1 MEVHTLTSEQA
12 LRELRK
18 YIIKPSIKKKL
29 MVTSGVLLAMG
40 ILAFLV
46 QLYLAMTA
54 CFLGIVIFA
63 VELYFLSKKQIQL
76 TLRRLYELYN
86 TDTVEGKIVFED
98 DALRMVNFITNGELR
113 LPYSVMSMFV
123 QTQNYYAL
131 FTKEHQALIVDKQQ
145 FTPETQAQFLEL
157 IREKMAKLLQ
167 PGKSNQEST
176 IKKRCA
182 EKLPPHSERS

>member
-18 YIIKPSIKKKL
+18 YIVKPSIKKRARI
-29 MVTSGVLLAMG
+29 TSVIFLVVG
-40 ILAFLV
+40 ILWLLL
-46 QLYLAMTA
+46 QSYLLTIA

-63 VELYFLSKKQIQL
+63 VELSSLPKKQIQL

-86 TDTVEGKIVFED
+86 TDKVEGKIVFED

-145 FTPETQAQFLEL
+145 FTPETQARFLEL
-157 IREKMAKLLQ
+157 IREKMPTLLK
-167 PGKSNQEST
+167 PGK
-176 IKKRCA
+176 
-182 EKLPPHSERS
+182 

>member
-18 YIIKPSIKKKL
+18 YIVKPSIKKRARI
-29 MVTSGVLLAMG
+29 TSV
-40 ILAFLV
+40 IFLV
-46 QLYLAMTA
+46 VGMLWLLLQSYLLTIA

-86 TDTVEGKIVFED
+86 TDKVEGKIVFED

-157 IREKMAKLLQ
+157 IREKMPTLLK
-167 PGKSNQEST
+167 PGK
-176 IKKRCA
+176 
-182 EKLPPHSERS
+182 

>member
-18 YIIKPSIKKKL
+18 YIVKPSIKKRARI
-29 MVTSGVLLAMG
+29 TSVIFLVVG
-40 ILAFLV
+40 ILWLLL
-46 QLYLAMTA
+46 QSYLLTIA

-86 TDTVEGKIVFED
+86 TDKVEGKIVFED

-145 FTPETQAQFLEL
+145 FTPESQARFLEL
-157 IREKMAKLLQ
+157 IREKMPKLLK
-167 PGKSNQEST
+167 PGK
-176 IKKRCA
+176 
-182 EKLPPHSERS
+182 

>member
-18 YIIKPSIKKKL
+18 YIVKPSIKKRARI
-29 MVTSGVLLAMG
+29 TSVIFLVVG
-40 ILAFLV
+40 ILWLLL
-46 QLYLAMTA
+46 QSYLLTIA

-86 TDTVEGKIVFED
+86 TDKVEGKIVFEN

-157 IREKMAKLLQ
+157 IREKMPKLLK
-167 PGKSNQEST
+167 PGK
-176 IKKRCA
+176 
-182 EKLPPHSERS
+182 

>member
-18 YIIKPSIKKKL
+18 YIVNPSIKKRAKI
-29 MVTSGVLLAMG
+29 TSV
-40 ILAFLV
+40 IFLV
-46 QLYLAMTA
+46 VGMLWLLLQSYLLTIA

-86 TDTVEGKIVFED
+86 TDKVEGKIVFED

-145 FTPETQAQFLEL
+145 FTPETQARFLEL
-157 IREKMAKLLQ
+157 IREKMPKLLK
-167 PGKSNQEST
+167 PGK
-176 IKKRCA
+176 
-182 EKLPPHSERS
+182 

>member
-18 YIIKPSIKKKL
+18 YIVKPSIKKRARI
-29 MVTSGVLLAMG
+29 TSVIFLVVG
-40 ILAFLV
+40 ILWLLL
-46 QLYLAMTA
+46 QSYLLTIA

-86 TDTVEGKIVFED
+86 TDKVEGKIVFED
-98 DALRMVNFITNGELR
+98 NALRMVNFITNGELR

-157 IREKMAKLLQ
+157 IREKMPKLLK
-167 PGKSNQEST
+167 PGK
-176 IKKRCA
+176 
-182 EKLPPHSERS
+182 

>member
-18 YIIKPSIKKKL
+18 YIVKPSIKKRARI
-29 MVTSGVLLAMG
+29 TSVIFLVVG
-40 ILAFLV
+40 ILWLLL
-46 QLYLAMTA
+46 QSYLLTIA

-86 TDTVEGKIVFED
+86 TDKVEGKIVFED

-157 IREKMAKLLQ
+157 IREKMPKLLK
-167 PGKSNQEST
+167 PGK
-176 IKKRCA
+176 
-182 EKLPPHSERS
+182 

>member
-86 TDTVEGKIVFED
+86 TDTVEGQIVFED
-98 DALRMVNFITNGELR
+98 DALCMVNFITNGELR

-145 FTPETQAQFLEL
+145 FTPETQAQVLEL
-157 IREKMAKLLQ
+157 IREKMPKLLK
-167 PGKSNQEST
+167 PGK
-176 IKKRCA
+176 
-182 EKLPPHSERS
+182 

>member
-1 MEVHTLTSEQA
+1 
-12 LRELRK
+12 
-18 YIIKPSIKKKL
+18 
-29 MVTSGVLLAMG
+29 
-40 ILAFLV
+40 
-46 QLYLAMTA
+46 MTA

-63 VELYFLSKKQIQL
+63 FELYYLSKKQIQL

-86 TDTVEGKIVFED
+86 TDKVEGKIVFED

-157 IREKMAKLLQ
+157 IREKMPKLLK
-167 PGKSNQEST
+167 PGK
-176 IKKRCA
+176 
-182 EKLPPHSERS
+182 

>member
-18 YIIKPSIKKKL
+18 YIVNPSIKKRARI
-29 MVTSGVLLAMG
+29 TSVIFLVVG
-40 ILAFLV
+40 ILWLLL
-46 QLYLAMTA
+46 QSYLLTIA

-86 TDTVEGKIVFED
+86 TDKVEGKIVFED

-157 IREKMAKLLQ
+157 IREKMPKLLK
-167 PGKSNQEST
+167 PGK
-176 IKKRCA
+176 
-182 EKLPPHSERS
+182 

>member
-18 YIIKPSIKKKL
+18 YIIKPSIKKRARI
-29 MVTSGVLLAMG
+29 TSVIFLVVG
-40 ILAFLV
+40 ILWLLL
-46 QLYLAMTA
+46 QSYLLTIA

-86 TDTVEGKIVFED
+86 TDKVEGKIVFED

-145 FTPETQAQFLEL
+145 FTPETQARFLEL
-157 IREKMAKLLQ
+157 IREKMPKLLK
-167 PGKSNQEST
+167 PGK
-176 IKKRCA
+176 
-182 EKLPPHSERS
+182 

>member
-1 MEVHTLTSEQA
+1 MS
-12 LRELRK
+12 
-18 YIIKPSIKKKL
+18 S
-29 MVTSGVLLAMG
+29 SLLAV
-40 ILAFLV
+40 LPF
-46 QLYLAMTA
+46 
-54 CFLGIVIFA
+54 
-63 VELYFLSKKQIQL
+63 KKQIQL

-98 DALRMVNFITNGELR
+98 DAPRMVNFITNGELR

-157 IREKMAKLLQ
+157 IREKMPKLLK
-167 PGKSNQEST
+167 PGK
-176 IKKRCA
+176 
-182 EKLPPHSERS
+182 

>member
-18 YIIKPSIKKKL
+18 YIVKPSIKKRAKI
-29 MVTSGVLLAMG
+29 TSVIFLVVG
-40 ILAFLV
+40 ILWLLL
-46 QLYLAMTA
+46 QSYLLTIA

-157 IREKMAKLLQ
+157 IREKMPKLLK
-167 PGKSNQEST
+167 PGK
-176 IKKRCA
+176 
-182 EKLPPHSERS
+182 

>member
-18 YIIKPSIKKKL
+18 YIVNPSIKKRARI
-29 MVTSGVLLAMG
+29 TSVIFLVVG
-40 ILAFLV
+40 ILWLLL
-46 QLYLAMTA
+46 QSYLLTIA

-86 TDTVEGKIVFED
+86 TDKVEGKIVFED

-157 IREKMAKLLQ
+157 IRETMPKLLK
-167 PGKSNQEST
+167 PGK
-176 IKKRCA
+176 
-182 EKLPPHSERS
+182 

>member
-18 YIIKPSIKKKL
+18 YIVKPSIKKRARI
-29 MVTSGVLLAMG
+29 TSVIFLVVG
-40 ILAFLV
+40 ILWLLL
-46 QLYLAMTA
+46 QSYLLTIA

-157 IREKMAKLLQ
+157 IREKMPKLLK
-167 PGKSNQEST
+167 PGK
-176 IKKRCA
+176 
-182 EKLPPHSERS
+182 

>member
-18 YIIKPSIKKKL
+18 YIIKPSMKKKL

-86 TDTVEGKIVFED
+86 TDKVEGKIVFED

-131 FTKEHQALIVDKQQ
+131 FTKEHQALIVGKQQ
-145 FTPETQAQFLEL
+145 FTPEAQAQFLEL
-157 IREKMAKLLQ
+157 IREKMPKLLK
-167 PGKSNQEST
+167 PGK
-176 IKKRCA
+176 
-182 EKLPPHSERS
+182 

>member
-18 YIIKPSIKKKL
+18 YIVKPSIKKKL

-86 TDTVEGKIVFED
+86 TDKVEGKIVFED

-145 FTPETQAQFLEL
+145 FTPETQARFLEL
-157 IREKMAKLLQ
+157 IREKMPKLLK
-167 PGKSNQEST
+167 PGK
-176 IKKRCA
+176 
-182 EKLPPHSERS
+182 

>member
-1 MEVHTLTSEQA
+1 MEVHTLTNEQA

-18 YIIKPSIKKKL
+18 YIVKPSIKKRARI
-29 MVTSGVLLAMG
+29 TSVIFLVVG
-40 ILAFLV
+40 ILWLLL
-46 QLYLAMTA
+46 QSYLLTIA

-86 TDTVEGKIVFED
+86 TDKVEGKIVFED

-145 FTPETQAQFLEL
+145 FTPETQARFLEL
-157 IREKMAKLLQ
+157 IREKMPKLLK
-167 PGKSNQEST
+167 PGK
-176 IKKRCA
+176 
-182 EKLPPHSERS
+182 

>member
-18 YIIKPSIKKKL
+18 YIVNPSIKKRAKI
-29 MVTSGVLLAMG
+29 TSVIFLVVG
-40 ILAFLV
+40 ILWLLL
-46 QLYLAMTA
+46 QSYLLTAA

-157 IREKMAKLLQ
+157 IREKMPKLLK
-167 PGKSNQEST
+167 PGK
-176 IKKRCA
+176 
-182 EKLPPHSERS
+182 

>member
-86 TDTVEGKIVFED
+86 TDTVEGQIVFED
-98 DALRMVNFITNGELR
+98 DALCMVNFITNGELR

-157 IREKMAKLLQ
+157 IREKMPKLLK
-167 PGKSNQEST
+167 PGK
-176 IKKRCA
+176 
-182 EKLPPHSERS
+182 

>member
-18 YIIKPSIKKKL
+18 YIIKPSIKKRARI
-29 MVTSGVLLAMG
+29 TSVIFLVVG
-40 ILAFLV
+40 ILWLLL
-46 QLYLAMTA
+46 QSYLLTIA

-157 IREKMAKLLQ
+157 IREKMPKLLK
-167 PGKSNQEST
+167 PGK
-176 IKKRCA
+176 
-182 EKLPPHSERS
+182 

>member
-18 YIIKPSIKKKL
+18 YIVKPSIKKRARI
-29 MVTSGVLLAMG
+29 TSV
-40 ILAFLV
+40 IFLV
-46 QLYLAMTA
+46 VGMLWLLLQSYLLTIA

-86 TDTVEGKIVFED
+86 TDKVEGKIVFED

-157 IREKMAKLLQ
+157 IREKMPKLLK
-167 PGKSNQEST
+167 PGK
-176 IKKRCA
+176 
-182 EKLPPHSERS
+182 

>member
-18 YIIKPSIKKKL
+18 YIVKPSIKKRARI
-29 MVTSGVLLAMG
+29 TSV
-40 ILAFLV
+40 IFLV
-46 QLYLAMTA
+46 VGMLWLLLQSYLLTIA

-86 TDTVEGKIVFED
+86 TDKVEGKIVFED
-98 DALRMVNFITNGELR
+98 DALRTVNFITNGELR

-157 IREKMAKLLQ
+157 IREKMPKLLK
-167 PGKSNQEST
+167 PGK
-176 IKKRCA
+176 
-182 EKLPPHSERS
+182 

>member
-18 YIIKPSIKKKL
+18 YIVKPSIKKRARI
-29 MVTSGVLLAMG
+29 TSVIFLVVG
-40 ILAFLV
+40 ILWLLL
-46 QLYLAMTA
+46 QSYLLTIA

-86 TDTVEGKIVFED
+86 TDKVEGKIVFED
-98 DALRMVNFITNGELR
+98 DALRMVNFITNGELQ

-157 IREKMAKLLQ
+157 IREKMPKLLK
-167 PGKSNQEST
+167 PGK
-176 IKKRCA
+176 
-182 EKLPPHSERS
+182 

>member
-18 YIIKPSIKKKL
+18 YIVNPSIKKRARI
-29 MVTSGVLLAMG
+29 TSVIFLVVG
-40 ILAFLV
+40 ILWLLL
-46 QLYLAMTA
+46 QSYLLTIA

-86 TDTVEGKIVFED
+86 TDKVEGKIVFED

-145 FTPETQAQFLEL
+145 FTPETQARFLEL
-157 IREKMAKLLQ
+157 IREKMPKLLK
-167 PGKSNQEST
+167 PGK
-176 IKKRCA
+176 
-182 EKLPPHSERS
+182 

>member
-18 YIIKPSIKKKL
+18 YIVKPSIKKRARI
-29 MVTSGVLLAMG
+29 TSVIFLVVG
-40 ILAFLV
+40 ILWLLL
-46 QLYLAMTA
+46 QSYLLTIA

-86 TDTVEGKIVFED
+86 TDKVEGKIVFED

-145 FTPETQAQFLEL
+145 FTPETQARFLEL
-157 IREKMAKLLQ
+157 IREKMPKLLK
-167 PGKSNQEST
+167 PGK
-176 IKKRCA
+176 
-182 EKLPPHSERS
+182 

>member
-18 YIIKPSIKKKL
+18 YIVNPSIKKRAKI
-29 MVTSGVLLAMG
+29 TSVIFLVVG
-40 ILAFLV
+40 ILWLLL
-46 QLYLAMTA
+46 QSYLLTAA

-86 TDTVEGKIVFED
+86 TDKVEGKIVFED

-145 FTPETQAQFLEL
+145 FTPETQARFLEL
-157 IREKMAKLLQ
+157 IREKMPTLLK
-167 PGKSNQEST
+167 PGK
-176 IKKRCA
+176 
-182 EKLPPHSERS
+182 

>member
-18 YIIKPSIKKKL
+18 YIVNPSIKKRARI
-29 MVTSGVLLAMG
+29 TSV
-40 ILAFLV
+40 IFLV
-46 QLYLAMTA
+46 VGMLWLLLQSYLLTIA

-86 TDTVEGKIVFED
+86 TDKVEGKIVFED

-157 IREKMAKLLQ
+157 IREKMPKLLK
-167 PGKSNQEST
+167 PGK
-176 IKKRCA
+176 
-182 EKLPPHSERS
+182 

>member
-1 MEVHTLTSEQA
+1 MRITSVIF
-12 LRELRK
+12 L
-18 YIIKPSIKKKL
+18 
-29 MVTSGVLLAMG
+29 VVG
-40 ILAFLV
+40 ILWLLL
-46 QLYLAMTA
+46 QSYLLTIA

-157 IREKMAKLLQ
+157 IRETMPKLLK
-167 PGKSNQEST
+167 PGK
-176 IKKRCA
+176 
-182 EKLPPHSERS
+182 

>member
-18 YIIKPSIKKKL
+18 YIVKPSIKKRARI
-29 MVTSGVLLAMG
+29 TSVIFLVVG
-40 ILAFLV
+40 ILWLLL
-46 QLYLAMTA
+46 QSYLLTIA

-98 DALRMVNFITNGELR
+98 DALRMVNFITKGELR

-157 IREKMAKLLQ
+157 IREKMPKLLK
-167 PGKSNQEST
+167 PGK
-176 IKKRCA
+176 
-182 EKLPPHSERS
+182 

>member
-18 YIIKPSIKKKL
+18 YIVNPSIKKRAKI
-29 MVTSGVLLAMG
+29 TSVIFLVVG
-40 ILAFLV
+40 ILWLLL
-46 QLYLAMTA
+46 QSYLLTIA

-86 TDTVEGKIVFED
+86 TDKVEGKIVFED

-157 IREKMAKLLQ
+157 IREKMPKLLK
-167 PGKSNQEST
+167 PGK
-176 IKKRCA
+176 
-182 EKLPPHSERS
+182 

>member
-18 YIIKPSIKKKL
+18 YIIKPSIKKRARI
-29 MVTSGVLLAMG
+29 TSVIFLVVG
-40 ILAFLV
+40 ILWLLL
-46 QLYLAMTA
+46 QSYLLTIA

-86 TDTVEGKIVFED
+86 TDKVEGKIVFED

-157 IREKMAKLLQ
+157 IREKMPKLLK
-167 PGKSNQEST
+167 PGK
-176 IKKRCA
+176 
-182 EKLPPHSERS
+182 

>member
-18 YIIKPSIKKKL
+18 YIVKPSIKKRAKI
-29 MVTSGVLLAMG
+29 TSVIFLVVG
-40 ILAFLV
+40 ILWLLL
-46 QLYLAMTA
+46 QSYLLTIA

-86 TDTVEGKIVFED
+86 TDKVEGKIVFED

-145 FTPETQAQFLEL
+145 FTPETQARFLEL
-157 IREKMAKLLQ
+157 IREKMPKLLK
-167 PGKSNQEST
+167 PGK
-176 IKKRCA
+176 
-182 EKLPPHSERS
+182 

>member
-18 YIIKPSIKKKL
+18 YIVNPSIKKRARI
-29 MVTSGVLLAMG
+29 TSVIFLVVG
-40 ILAFLV
+40 ILWLLL
-46 QLYLAMTA
+46 QSYLLTIA

-145 FTPETQAQFLEL
+145 FTPETQARFLEL
-157 IREKMAKLLQ
+157 IREKMPKLLK
-167 PGKSNQEST
+167 PGK
-176 IKKRCA
+176 
-182 EKLPPHSERS
+182 